1 MSGTLRFQNRFG
13 QKQVNEESAKIDT
26 ELLGQIAQ
34 GDRAAFSRCYDRYSG
49 ILFSIV
55 VKVLN
60 DPKEAED
67 VLQEVFL
74 QIWDKAEVY
83 KRELGAPFS
92 WFVTMTRHKAIDRL
106 RSAQCRYRLLD
117 EVKEETAILIKAA
130 ASFKSDAES
139 RETSAL
145 VRSAVKTLPHDQRQ
159 AIELAFFGGMTQNEI
174 SESLGQPIGT
184 IKARIRRGMLKLR
197 DALEGER

>member
-1 MSGTLRFQNRFG
+1 M
-13 QKQVNEESAKIDT
+13 
-26 ELLGQIAQ
+26 
-34 GDRAAFSRCYDRYSG
+34 
-49 ILFSIV
+49 LFSIV

-74 QIWDKAEVY
+74 QIWDKAAVY
-83 KRELGAPFS
+83 KRELGAPLS

-106 RSAQCRYRLLD
+106 RSAKRRYRLLD
-117 EVKEETAILIKAA
+117 EVKGETDILINAGA
-130 ASFKSDAES
+130 TARSNAES
-139 RETSAL
+139 NESSAM
-145 VRSAVKTLPHDQRQ
+145 VRSAVKSLPNEQRQ

-184 IKARIRRGMLKLR
+184 VKARIRRGMLKLR
-197 DALEGER
+197 DTLEGAR

>member
-1 MSGTLRFQNRFG
+1 MP
-13 QKQVNEESAKIDT
+13 KQVNEESAKIDT

-49 ILFSIV
+49 ILFSII

-74 QIWDKAEVY
+74 QIWDKAAVY

-106 RSAQCRYRLLD
+106 RASQRRYRLLD
-117 EVKEETAILIKAA
+117 EVKEETSILMKAG
-130 ASFKSDAES
+130 STFNSEAES
-139 RETSAL
+139 RETSAQ
-145 VRSAVKTLPHDQRQ
+145 VRSAVNTLPNEQRQ

-174 SESLGQPIGT
+174 SQSLGQPIGT
-184 IKARIRRGMLKLR
+184 VKARIRRGMLKLR
-197 DALEGER
+197 EVLEGAR